1 MCSESKSGRIP
12 ARITFGVTGIVKSL
26 LFAVNRTQYR
36 YFRSLAAHFRGEVA
50 VVLAGLFLL
59 PSLSALRHLDLTV
72 LPSIVEWKI
81 AEMTARKRA
90 RHPWS
95 RAIYRRLYWLLA
107 AIAWLRYWRPIARS
121 QATVLA
127 VWNGNFFRQAIACAI
142 AEKLGLSRV
151 FFENG
156 LLPDTTTLDGRGVNF
171 ANSVPRDPAFFAA
184 RNAAGCLPKDLV
196 PRTAR
201 RPERFAAKAG
211 PLPARYVFIPFQID
225 HDTQITHFSPWIRD
239 MEHLFTVVTAVF
251 ADEFAGFDLVFKEHP
266 SAAKDYPAIYRA
278 IEDHPNLHLLNQVAT
293 RTLIENAAA
302 VLVVNST
309 VGLEAL
315 LFGKKVMVLGQA
327 FYALEGIARGAG
339 SHDELA
345 ALVRRIDGWQVDRGL
360 IDRFLAYLQ
369 FEYAIPGSWKN
380 PHVQHAAAVEE
391 RLSIHYGQKAR
402 DFHGFNPPAP
412 V

>member
-1 MCSESKSGRIP
+1 MCSDHQSGRIP

-26 LFAVNRTQYR
+26 LFAVNRTQHR
-36 YFRSLAAHFRGEVA
+36 YFRCLAANFQGEAAA
-50 VVLAGLFLL
+50 VRAGRCLL
-59 PSLSALRHLDLTV
+59 PSLAALRHLDCEA
-72 LPSIVEWKI
+72 LPAIVEGKL
-81 AEMTARKRA
+81 AELTARKRA

-95 RAIYRRLYWLLA
+95 RLFYSRLYALLA
-107 AIAWLRYWRPIARS
+107 VIAWLRYWRPIARS
-121 QATVLA
+121 GASVLA
-127 VWNGNFFRQAIACAI
+127 VWNGYFFRQAIACAI
-142 AEKLGLSRV
+142 AEKLGLSCV

-171 ANSVPRDPAFFAA
+171 ANSVPRDPDFYVS
-184 RNAAGCLPKDLV
+184 RPEAGVLPKALV
-196 PRTAR
+196 PRAAR
-201 RPERFAAKAG
+201 RPDRFAEAETA
-211 PLPARYVFIPFQID
+211 LPARYVFVPFQID
-225 HDTQITHFSPWIRD
+225 HDTQITRFSPWIRD
-239 MEHLFTVVTAVF
+239 MEHLFAVVTAVF
-251 ADEFAGFDLVFKEHP
+251 ECEAPGFDLVFREHP
-266 SAAKDYPAIYRA
+266 SAAKTYPALYRA
-278 IEDHPNLHLLNQVAT
+278 IADHPRLHLLNQVAT

-327 FYALEGIARGAG
+327 FYALEGIARQAG
-339 SHDELA
+339 SRDELA

-369 FEYAIPGSWKN
+369 FDYAIPGSWKN

-391 RLSIHYGQKAR
+391 RLGIHCGQKAS